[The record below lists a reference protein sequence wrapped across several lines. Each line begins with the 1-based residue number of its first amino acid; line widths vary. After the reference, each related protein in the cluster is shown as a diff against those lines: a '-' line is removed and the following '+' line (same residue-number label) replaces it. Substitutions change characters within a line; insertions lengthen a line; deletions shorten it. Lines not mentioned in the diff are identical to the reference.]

1 MIPAAIPEI
10 KKILYATDLSE
21 NARYAFGYAMSLA
34 NRYGAGITILHVLE
48 DVSPFADSLVIN
60 VIGEQKWGEL
70 RNANEQKVIDT
81 IKERLANFCEE
92 VSRDLPECPFITDEI
107 IVKVGNPS
115 EEILK
120 QVGKRDFD
128 MVVMGA
134 HGQGF
139 IEDAIMGS
147 VSRRLVRR
155 CKKPVLVIRIPE

>member
-34 NRYGAGITILHVLE
+34 NRYGAGISILHVLE

-60 VIGEQKWGEL
+60 MIGQKKWDEL
-70 RNANEQKVIDT
+70 RDSNEKEVIDT
-81 IKERLANFCEE
+81 IRERLGNFCEE

-107 IVKVGNPS
+107 LVKVGNPVD
-115 EEILK
+115 EILK

-139 IEDAIMGS
+139 FEDAIMGS
-147 VSRRLVRR
+147 VSRRVVRR
-155 CKKPVLVIRIPE
+155 CKKPVLVIRLPK